1 MDGGPYSQRYIGSL
15 VADVHRNLIKGGIFM
30 YPSLTDQATGK
41 LRLLYDCNPVAF
53 IIERAG
59 GVATDG
65 SQRIL
70 DIVPTALHQRSPFYG
85 GSRDM
90 MEELSGYLGQ
100 ERST

>member
-30 YPSLTDQATGK
+30 YPSLIDQATGK
-41 LRLLYDCNPVAF
+41 LHLLYECIPMAF

-65 SQRIL
+65 SQSIL
-70 DIVPTALHQRSPFYG
+70 DIVPTALHQRSPFYA
-85 GSRDM
+85 GSRTM
-90 MEELSGYLGQ
+90 MEELSGYLTN
-100 ERST
+100 SDM

>member
-1 MDGGPYSQRYIGSL
+1 
-15 VADVHRNLIKGGIFM
+15 M

-41 LRLLYDCNPVAF
+41 LRLLYECNPMAF

-70 DIVPTALHQRSPFYG
+70 DIVPTTLHQRSPFYG

-90 MEELSGYLGQ
+90 MEELSEFLNR
-100 ERST
+100 E

>member
-1 MDGGPYSQRYIGSL
+1 
-15 VADVHRNLIKGGIFM
+15 M

-41 LRLLYDCNPVAF
+41 LRLLYECNPMAF

-70 DIVPTALHQRSPFYG
+70 DIVPTTLHQRSPFYG

-90 MEELSGYLGQ
+90 MEELSDFLNR
-100 ERST
+100 E

>member
-1 MDGGPYSQRYIGSL
+1 M
-15 VADVHRNLIKGGIFM
+15 
-30 YPSLTDQATGK
+30 
-41 LRLLYDCNPVAF
+41 AF

-85 GSRDM
+85 GSRAM